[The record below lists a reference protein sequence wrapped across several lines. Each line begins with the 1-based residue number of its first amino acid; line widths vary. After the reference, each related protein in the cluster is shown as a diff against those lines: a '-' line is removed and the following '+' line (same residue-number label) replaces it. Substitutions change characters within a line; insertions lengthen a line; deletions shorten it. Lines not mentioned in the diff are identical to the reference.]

1 MIKDDFFIEAFE
13 PLWLTI
19 ENIGPFRE
27 SPYEIDFTDAE
38 NQPCNIFLL
47 MSQNGRG
54 KTTILDIMYCL
65 MSLLGEDKPDRFG
78 HEDLD
83 EGRGRVQWDL
93 RVKLDWRGEKHCV
106 VLSLLAGS
114 LAEEQPA
121 MKIWS
126 EKQLEKYGARAWH
139 RLGFR
144 YLALGHLERIGKSDK
159 FVADLLGRIRAEMS
173 SSPAGFEESTLSLP
187 TLLYFSAYRDIE
199 VIASMER
206 GITEPEKWGYY
217 PVHEITREDGT
228 WTRSLDN
235 LLVWLKWLDD
245 DRFEKVIKLVN
256 DLVFDKNKYING
268 IRRVPPEAIVMVNGT
283 EKHRLDRLSSGEKS
297 LVQMFL
303 RIGAHMT
310 RNTLIIIDE
319 LDVHLHSSWQHAL
332 LNLLKQ
338 LVREHPGMT
347 VIASTH
353 SREILEAFPIDIPET
368 GIRKGGDI
376 IRTDLL
382 PMEVFKQCELGNHYR
397 IGMIK

>member
-1 MIKDDFFIEAFE
+1 MRKDDFFIEAFE

-54 KTTILDIMYCL
+54 KTTLLEIMYCL
-65 MSLLGEDKPDRFG
+65 MSLLGEDKPTQFG

-83 EGRGRVQWDL
+83 DGRGRVQWDL

-114 LAEEQPA
+114 LGEEQPA
-121 MKIWS
+121 MRIWT
-126 EKQLEKYGARAWH
+126 ERQLEKYSATAWH
-139 RLGFR
+139 RLCFR
-144 YLALGHLERIGKSDK
+144 RRALGNLERMGDK
-159 FVADLLGRIRAEMS
+159 LVDNLLGHIRAEIS
-173 SSPAGFEESTLSLP
+173 SSPEGFEQPTLSLP

-199 VIASMER
+199 AISSME
-206 GITEPEKWGYY
+206 GAIIEPEKWGYY
-217 PVHEITREDGT
+217 PVHDINKEGGT

-245 DRFEKVIKLVN
+245 GRFERAIKLLN
-256 DLVFDKNKYING
+256 DRVFDKNKYIKG
-268 IRRVPPEAIVMVNGT
+268 IKRIPPEAIVMVNGT
-283 EKHRLDRLSSGEKS
+283 EKHRLDRLSSGEKN

-310 RNTLIIIDE
+310 RNSIIIIDE
-319 LDVHLHSSWQHAL
+319 LDVHLHTIWQHAL

-338 LVREHPGMT
+338 LVREHPGIT

-353 SREILEAFPIDIPET
+353 SREILGAFPIDIPEE

-382 PMEVFKQCELGNHYR
+382 GTSD
-397 IGMIK
+397 

>member
-1 MIKDDFFIEAFE
+1 MRIIMRTNDFFIEAFE

-19 ENIGPFRE
+19 ENVGPFRE
-27 SPYEIDFTDAE
+27 SPYEIDFTDGE

-54 KTTILDIMYCL
+54 KTTLLEIMYCL
-65 MSLLGEDKPDRFG
+65 MSMLGEDKPTRFG

-83 EGRGRVQWDL
+83 DGRGRVQWDL
-93 RVKLDWRGEKHCV
+93 RVKLDWRGDKHCV

-114 LAEEQPA
+114 FGEEQPA
-121 MKIWS
+121 MKIWPD
-126 EKQLEKYGARAWH
+126 KQLKKYGATTWH

-144 YLALGHLERIGKSDK
+144 YRALGHLERIGKSDE
-159 FVADLLGRIRAEMS
+159 FVEDLLGNIRAEIS
-173 SSPAGFEESTLSLP
+173 SFPEGFEEPTLSLP

-199 VIASMER
+199 AITNMER
-206 GITEPEKWGYY
+206 FIIEPEKWGYY
-217 PVHEITREDGT
+217 PVHDITREDGT

-245 DRFEKVIKLVN
+245 GRFERAVKLVN
-256 DLVFDKNKYING
+256 DRVFDKNKYIKG
-268 IRRVPPEAIVMVNGT
+268 IKRIPPEAIIIVNDT
-283 EKHRLDRLSSGEKS
+283 ERHRLDRLSSGEKS

-310 RNTLIIIDE
+310 RNSIIIIDE
-319 LDVHLHSSWQHAL
+319 LDVHLHSIWQHAI
-332 LNLLKQ
+332 LNLLKE
-338 LVREHPGMT
+338 LVREHPGIT

-353 SREILEAFPIDIPET
+353 SREILKAFPIDIPEK

-382 PMEVFKQCELGNHYR
+382 LEGTSD
-397 IGMIK
+397 

>member
-1 MIKDDFFIEAFE
+1 MMIKDDFFIDAFE

-54 KTTILDIMYCL
+54 KTTLLEIMYCL
-65 MSLLGEDKPDRFG
+65 MSLLGEDKPTRFG

-83 EGRGRVQWDL
+83 DGKGRVQWDL
-93 RVKLDWRGEKHCV
+93 RLKLDWRGEKHCV

-114 LAEEQPA
+114 LGEDQPA
-121 MKIWS
+121 MKIWTDR
-126 EKQLEKYGARAWH
+126 ELEKYGATAWH
-139 RLGFR
+139 ILVFR
-144 YLALGHLERIGKSDK
+144 HLVGHLERIGKGDEL
-159 FVADLLGRIRAEMS
+159 VDDLLGYIRAEI
-173 SSPAGFEESTLSLP
+173 SSPPEGFEQPTLSLP
-187 TLLYFSAYRDIE
+187 TLLYFSTYRNIE
-199 VIASMER
+199 AITSMER
-206 GITEPEKWGYY
+206 AIIEPEKWGYY
-217 PVHEITREDGT
+217 PVHDITREDGT

-245 DRFEKVIKLVN
+245 GRFERAIKLVN
-256 DLVFDKNKYING
+256 DRVFDQNKYIKG
-268 IRRVPPEAIVMVNGT
+268 INRIQLEAIVMVNGT
-283 EKHRLDRLSSGEKS
+283 ERHRLDRLSSGEKS

-310 RNTLIIIDE
+310 RNTVIIIDE
-319 LDVHLHSSWQHAL
+319 LDVHLHSIWQHAI

-338 LVREHPGMT
+338 LVREHPGIT

-353 SREILEAFPIDIPET
+353 SREILGAFPIDIPEE

-376 IRTDLL
+376 IRTDILL
-382 PMEVFKQCELGNHYR
+382 EGTSD
-397 IGMIK
+397 

>member
-1 MIKDDFFIEAFE
+1 MNDFFIEAFE

-54 KTTILDIMYCL
+54 KTTILEIMYCL
-65 MSLLGEDKPDRFG
+65 MSLLAEDKATQFG

-83 EGRGRVQWDL
+83 DGRGRVQWDL
-93 RVKLDWRGEKHCV
+93 RLKLDWHGEKHCV

-114 LAEEQPA
+114 FGEEQPA
-121 MKIWS
+121 MRIWT
-126 EKQLEKYGARAWH
+126 KRQLQKYGATAWH

-144 YLALGHLERIGKSDK
+144 LQALGNLERIGKGDK
-159 FVADLLGRIRAEMS
+159 LVDDLLGSIRAEIS
-173 SSPAGFEESTLSLP
+173 SSPEGFEQPTLSLP

-199 VIASMER
+199 PISTMER
-206 GITEPEKWGYY
+206 SIIQPEKWGYY
-217 PVHEITREDGT
+217 PVHDITKEEGI

-245 DRFEKVIKLVN
+245 GSFERAIKLVN
-256 DLVFDKNKYING
+256 DRVFDKTKYIKG
-268 IRRVPPEAIVMVNGT
+268 IRRIPPEAIIVVNGT

-297 LVQMFL
+297 LVQIFL
-303 RIGAHMT
+303 RIGALMT
-310 RNTLIIIDE
+310 RNSIIIIDE
-319 LDVHLHSSWQHAL
+319 LDVHLHSIWQHAM

-338 LVREHPGMT
+338 LVREHPGIT

-353 SREILEAFPIDIPET
+353 SREILEAFPIDIPEE

-382 PMEVFKQCELGNHYR
+382 LKG
-397 IGMIK
+397 KSD